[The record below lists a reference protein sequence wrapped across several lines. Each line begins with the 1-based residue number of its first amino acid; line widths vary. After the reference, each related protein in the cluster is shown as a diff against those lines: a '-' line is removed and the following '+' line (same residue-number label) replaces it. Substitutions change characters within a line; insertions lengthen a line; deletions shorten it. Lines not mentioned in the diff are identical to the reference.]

1 MTQRLLFSIT
11 TPIFKCD
18 IRTSNFTRNQIE
30 TGNEGGDDG
39 TIHDE
44 ADACWVRRS
53 VRNILYRTKKESYV
67 E

>member
-39 TIHDE
+39 KIHD
-44 ADACWVRRS
+44 DACWARRS
-53 VRNILYRTKKESYV
+53 VRNILY
-67 E
+67 